1 MVKLKRTLA
10 LSCLIFLLISS
21 AACQDSHSSG
31 TELTVGSSEIEER
44 MNIYPQFK
52 LTPPAAI
59 LIGNVNSKGEFNNI
73 LLTIIPSD
81 PDYRSIY
88 ESIEQKWFRPEEKNV
103 LAKVLSNMDSLIDDS
118 TYLVCFKYD
127 EPFIWTEAYA
137 PDDIKKFYLHYLV
150 FLPFG
155 DPTDKS
161 VSYMA
166 ISENTQF
173 YNQLNVYVF
182 EYDKTFSKTI
192 ERVFDHEGIA
202 YQ

>member
-10 LSCLIFLLISS
+10 LSCLIFLLIGL
-21 AACQDSHSSG
+21 AACQNIHSSG
-31 TELTVGSSEIEER
+31 TDLTVGSSEIEER
-44 MNIYPQFK
+44 LTQYPQFK

-59 LIGNVNSKGEFNNI
+59 LVGRVNNKGEFNNI
-73 LLTIIPSD
+73 LLTIVPSD
-81 PDYRSIY
+81 PEYRSIY
-88 ESIEQKWFRPEEKNV
+88 ESIEKQWFRPEEKNV
-103 LAKVLSNMDSLIDDS
+103 LAKVLSNLDSRINDS

-127 EPFIWTEAYA
+127 EPFIWIEAYA

-155 DPTDKS
+155 DPTNES

-173 YNQLNVYVF
+173 FNQLNVYVF
-182 EYDKTFSKTI
+182 EYDKTFGKTI
-192 ERVFDHEGIA
+192 ERVLDNEGII